1 LLYGTGRGSRVSGAN
16 EHREKTVAFAAAPD
30 NHPPLFFDH
39 GGEQCIV
46 AGQHPT
52 HFAGVLLPKL
62 GAAFQIGKEVGNN
75 PGGQITEGRGAS
87 AAEVHPFGI
96 VKTTACAD
104 HRLASEAV
112 WILEDFIFGS
122 RGGHTLARG
131 WP

>member
-1 LLYGTGRGSRVSGAN
+1 M
-16 EHREKTVAFAAAPD
+16 
-30 NHPPLFFDH
+30 LFVH

-46 AGQHPT
+46 AGQHAA

-62 GAAFQIGKEVGNN
+62 GAAFQVGKEVGNY
-75 PGGQITEGRGAS
+75 PGGQITEERGAS

-112 WILEDFIFGS
+112 WMLEEFIFGS
-122 RGGHTLARG
+122 RDGRDLARG